1 MLWNQVSCL
10 FIFLGNVG
18 PVMFSDVMFS
28 AALMLLLIYKKQ
40 RWGIAQTLSLPVSL
54 MLQVSEDVVCT
65 GVALRS
71 ALMWGMRRERRGGG
85 LWAPGSI
92 GIEYVFYVYAA
103 EHVGAKFSQ
112 ELK

>member
-1 MLWNQVSCL
+1 
-10 FIFLGNVG
+10 
-18 PVMFSDVMFS
+18 MFSDVMFS
-28 AALMLLLIYKKQ
+28 AALMWLLIYKKQ

-85 LWAPGSI
+85 L
-92 GIEYVFYVYAA
+92 
-103 EHVGAKFSQ
+103 
-112 ELK
+112 